1 MLFRL
6 GAATAVESPKNDD
19 YSDEEQ
25 EAMKTAAI
33 AGASVAEVIGVTK
46 NKYDGTYSMKI

>member
-1 MLFRL
+1 MRFRL
-6 GAATAVESPKNDD
+6 STATAVVSSKNDD
-19 YSDEEQ
+19 HSDEEQ

-33 AGASVAEVIGVTK
+33 AGASMAEVIGVTT